1 MHCKESLVPA
11 CGGACRF
18 SVSPIVNTK
27 AYHDAFEEMPVSR
40 SVAQAAYEQA
50 GRILRAT
57 NGTEFEHMVA
67 INARTGVWV
76 VDNLGRVPTRART
89 AFSRGEMARVEAC
102 REGVV
107 LIHNHPASKPPSYQ
121 DVHTAAS
128 FSAVDASIVLGHDG
142 SVWWVSVSNA
152 RIADA
157 LESNYNKLK
166 DDLGDYAEVKAL
178 KIVLEE
184 NMASKRLDWRRLR

>member
-40 SVAQAAYEQA
+40 SVVQAAYEQA

-57 NGTEFEHMVA
+57 NGTEFEHMAAV
-67 INARTGVWV
+67 NARTGKLVA
-76 VDNLGRVPTRART
+76 DNLGRAPTRART

-121 DVHTAAS
+121 DAHTAAS
-128 FSAVDASIVLGHDG
+128 YSAIVASIVLGHDG
-142 SVWWVSVSNA
+142 SVWWVSVSDA
-152 RIADA
+152 ELADKLVA
-157 LESNYNKLK
+157 LYNELK
-166 DDLGDYAEVKAL
+166 DDLGGYAEVKAL
-178 KIVLEE
+178 KILLEE
-184 NMASKRLDWRRLR
+184 DKTSTKLDWRRLR

>member
-57 NGTEFEHMVA
+57 NGTEFEHMAAV
-67 INARTGVWV
+67 NARTGKLVA
-76 VDNLGRVPTRART
+76 DNLGRAPTRERT

-128 FSAVDASIVLGHDG
+128 YSAIVASIVLGHDG
-142 SVWWVSVSNA
+142 SVWWVSVSDA
-152 RIADA
+152 ELADKLVA
-157 LESNYNKLK
+157 LYNELK

-178 KIVLEE
+178 KILLEE
-184 NMASKRLDWRRLR
+184 DKTSTKLDWRRLR

>member
-1 MHCKESLVPA
+1 MQCKESLVPA

-40 SVAQAAYEQA
+40 SAAQAAYEQA

-57 NGTEFEHMVA
+57 NGTEFEHMAAV
-67 INARTGVWV
+67 NARTGKLVA
-76 VDNLGRVPTRART
+76 DNLGRAPMRART
-89 AFSRGEMARVEAC
+89 GFRDDEIAKVKAC

-121 DVHTAAS
+121 DVHTAALY
-128 FSAVDASIVLGHDG
+128 SAIVASIVLGHDG
-142 SVWWVSVSNA
+142 SVWWGSVSDA
-152 RIADA
+152 ELADKLVA
-157 LESNYNKLK
+157 HYNELK

-178 KIVLEE
+178 KILLEE
-184 NMASKRLDWRRLR
+184 NKTSKKLDWRGLR

>member
-1 MHCKESLVPA
+1 MQCSESLVPV
-11 CGGACRF
+11 CGRSGRF
-18 SVSPIVNTK
+18 SVSPVVNTK
-27 AYHDAFEEMPVSR
+27 KYHDAFEAMPVAR
-40 SVAQAAYEQA
+40 SVMQSAYDQA

-67 INARTGVWV
+67 ISARTGVWV
-76 VDNLGRVPTRART
+76 VDNLGRAPTRERT

-128 FSAVDASIVLGHDG
+128 YSAIVASIVLGHDG
-142 SVWWVSVSNA
+142 SVWWVSVSDA
-152 RIADA
+152 ELADKLVA
-157 LESNYNKLK
+157 LYNELK

-178 KIVLEE
+178 KILLEE
-184 NMASKRLDWRRLR
+184 DTTSTKLDWRRLR

>member
-40 SVAQAAYEQA
+40 SVAQTAYEQA

-57 NGTEFEHMVA
+57 NGTEFEHMAAV
-67 INARTGVWV
+67 NARTGKLVA
-76 VDNLGRVPTRART
+76 DNLGRAPTRART

-128 FSAVDASIVLGHDG
+128 YSAIVASIVLGHDG
-142 SVWWVSVSNA
+142 SVWWVSVSDA
-152 RIADA
+152 ELADKLVA
-157 LESNYNKLK
+157 LYNELK

-178 KIVLEE
+178 KILLEE
-184 NMASKRLDWRRLR
+184 DKTSTKLDWRRLR